1 VIPYI
6 ILLPGMFSS
15 SQEIKKKREKR
26 PVYLKP
32 CPPPFLLKLQEGAFP
47 SLPHFTT
54 TTEGLHDV
62 IPALVHTGNAA
73 F

>member
-32 CPPPFLLKLQEGAFP
+32 CPPPFLLKLQEGGISQLATFYHHHRRT
-47 SLPHFTT
+47 S
-54 TTEGLHDV
+54 
-62 IPALVHTGNAA
+62 
-73 F
+73 